1 MRNKR
6 LGAFMLAKRFP
17 GLLLLAEV
25 LFLCLAA
32 APSLTAETANTGI
45 DARRLSE
52 YIRIL
57 ASDDFEGRGPGTRGE
72 DKTLAYLTDQDRKSV
87 V

>member
-1 MRNKR
+1 
-6 LGAFMLAKRFP
+6 MLAKRFP

-25 LFLCLAA
+25 LFLCLVA
-32 APSLTAETANTGI
+32 APSLTAEPANAGI

-57 ASDDFEGRGPGTRGE
+57 SSDDFEGRGPGTRGE
-72 DKTLAYLTDQDRKSV
+72 DKTLA
-87 V
+87 